1 MMSYDDVARADRNY
15 EYFVGDLWTLMQN
28 AGARVAEYVSA
39 SQGDGKKVLV
49 VAGNGNNGGDGIVAG
64 TLLSGENTV
73 SLFPISGPYGM
84 KTRDSR
90 HAMRDYRGRFMDM
103 QSFME
108 EASSYHVIIDAIFGS
123 GFSGEPRPPYDTI
136 IRKINESGVY
146 IVSVDVPSALGS
158 SMPVKPDATVT
169 FTDSKTGMTPEN
181 SGKIVI
187 ADIGIPEKV
196 FTHNGPGEFVYFRKS
211 EKSSH
216 KGMNGRAAIIGGWTY
231 HGSAVIA
238 SGGAM
243 AVGSDLV
250 KIYTTGLNYPII
262 SSYDPGI
269 IVRNLDLEVPH
280 EEVMNND
287 SILVGSGLG
296 KGQDVHFITG
306 LVKGFTGTIVLDAEG
321 LDFHRQI
328 REAAPG
334 CRIIMTPH
342 TGEFRRISGLEP
354 TAENAAAFA
363 RSTGSCVILKGV
375 VDTVTDGKATRF
387 TEGGNPR
394 MTMGGTGDLLAGLVT
409 GLAART
415 ADPFRASCMA
425 SFLNKSAGDF
435 CQRQKSLWY
444 SVSDMIRAIPD
455 LMIQY
460 VG

>member
-1 MMSYDDVARADRNY
+1 MMFYEDVARADRNY

-28 AGARVAEYVSA
+28 AGSRVAEYISK
-39 SQGDGKKVLV
+39 SRGDGNKILV
-49 VAGNGNNGGDGIVAG
+49 VAGNGNNGGDGIVAA
-64 TLLSGENTV
+64 TLLSGKNSV
-73 SLFPISGPYGM
+73 SLFAISGPYGM

-90 HAMRDYRGRFMDM
+90 HAMRDYRGRFMDI
-103 QSFME
+103 QSFMQD
-108 EASSYHVIIDAIFGS
+108 ASGYDVIVDAIFGS
-123 GFSGEPRPPYDTI
+123 GFSGEPRPPYDAI
-136 IRKINESGVY
+136 IRKINESGAY

-158 SMPVKPDATVT
+158 SLPVKPAATVT
-169 FTDSKTGMTPEN
+169 YTDSKIGMTPEN
-181 SGKIVI
+181 SGEIII

-211 EKSSH
+211 EKLSH
-216 KGMNGRAAIIGGWTY
+216 KGMNGRVAIIGGWTY

-250 KIYTTGLNYPII
+250 KIYTTGLNYPVI

-269 IVRNLDLEVPH
+269 IVRNLDLGVSR

-287 SILVGSGLG
+287 SILIGSGMG
-296 KGQDVHFITG
+296 KGQDVDLVTG

-321 LDFHRQI
+321 LDFHGQI
-328 REAAPG
+328 KKAAPG
-334 CRIIMTPH
+334 SRIIMTPH
-342 TGEFRRISGLEP
+342 AGEFRRISGLEP
-354 TAENAAAFA
+354 TPENAEAFA
-363 RSTGSCVILKGV
+363 ASTGSCIILKGS
-375 VDTVTDGKATRF
+375 VDTVTDGKKTRF

-394 MTMGGTGDLLAGLVT
+394 MTMGGTGDLLAGLAT
-409 GLAART
+409 GLSAR
-415 ADPFRASCMA
+415 AKDPFLASCMA

-435 CQRQKSLWY
+435 CLWQKSLWY
-444 SVSDMIRAIPD
+444 NVSDMIHAIPD